1 MDDIGKNIISTSLS
15 IRRFI
20 DSIINSFNLK
30 SSQGRMLKFIS
41 ENEDVTACKLEEYFN
56 LQKATVSDHLNALE
70 ELGYIKRVVDNLD
83 ARKKIIILTEKGNII
98 NKKIN
103 ESLLK
108 YQLDFSSLLTEEEK
122 VIVSNALEKIKNS
135 LKEEVINV

>member
-15 IRRFI
+15 IKRFI
-20 DSIINSFNLK
+20 DSVINSFNLK

-41 ENEDVTACKLEEYFN
+41 ENDDVTACKLEEYFN

-70 ELGYIKRVVDNLD
+70 DLGYIKRVTDSYD
-83 ARKKIIILTEKGNII
+83 ARKKIIILTEEGNII
-98 NKKIN
+98 NKRIK

-108 YQLDFSSLLTEEEK
+108 YQLSFSSILTEEEK
-122 VIVSNALEKIKNS
+122 VIVTNALEKIKIS
-135 LKEEVINV
+135 LKEGFNV